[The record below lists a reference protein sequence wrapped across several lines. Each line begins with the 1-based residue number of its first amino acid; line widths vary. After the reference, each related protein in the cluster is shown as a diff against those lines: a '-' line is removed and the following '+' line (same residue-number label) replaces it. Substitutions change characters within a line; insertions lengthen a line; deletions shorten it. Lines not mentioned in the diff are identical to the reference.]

1 MLQICFS
8 SNDEKKP
15 PKNRK
20 YTAFIYIYI
29 FKVEGF
35 KDICE
40 ILGETQQICNNERN
54 DQSIQISKIYWQ
66 YLEYL
71 DMNIQR

>member
-1 MLQICFS
+1 M
-8 SNDEKKP
+8 KKSP
-15 PKNRK
+15 PKTEN
-20 YTAFIYIYI
+20 ILPLYIYI